1 MKRLSEGKLLS
12 GLVAMSL
19 LGLGVGVY
27 PSVTNTSDLIAEAGE
42 LEGRVERS
50 DDGAAALDRLHA
62 TLAER
67 ETEARE
73 RLRKIP
79 QDGDVGGLIRD
90 MSHAF
95 ERLGL
100 GKPEIKTGRPI
111 DGEDAQAL
119 PMTVEIRGGFLELMG
134 AVTWVERLD
143 RLVRVRKLEFTAPT
157 SRERDPL
164 FGEPLEGEI
173 TLDVYYA
180 PRLASPFLSE
190 TSVATAEEE

>member
-1 MKRLSEGKLLS
+1 VKRLSEGKLLG
-12 GLVAMSL
+12 GLVAL
-19 LGLGVGVY
+19 ALVGLGLGVY
-27 PSVTNTSDLIAEAGE
+27 PSVSNTGKLIREARE

-50 DDGAAALDRLHA
+50 DDGAAALERLRE

-73 RLRKIP
+73 RLRTIP

-119 PMTVEIRGGFLELMG
+119 PMTVEVRGDFLELMG

-143 RLVRVRKLEFTAPT
+143 RLVRVRKIEFEAPE
-157 SRERDPL
+157 SREKNPL

-180 PRLASPFLSE
+180 PRLGSPFASE
-190 TSVATAEEE
+190 ASVASAKEE